1 MDIEAMFTY
10 HFNIL
15 LTAET
20 PCQPGAEPDECDN
33 TTRSYSTI
41 LCDNTTR
48 GCGANL
54 SRYKIPLIPIAERKK
69 WIQISLQFYWNL
81 MLVMDHFEWNF
92 YFLADDEKFTEV
104 LKFSSEDFECPLLR
118 ILL

>member
-1 MDIEAMFTY
+1 MNTEAMLTY

-20 PCQPGAEPDECDN
+20 PCQPRAEPDECDN
-33 TTRSYSTI
+33 TTGSYSAI

-54 SRYKIPLIPIAERKK
+54 SRYKIPLIPIAKRK
-69 WIQISLQFYWNL
+69 SEFR
-81 MLVMDHFEWNF
+81 
-92 YFLADDEKFTEV
+92 FLDTVLLKSHVGDGSIRVKF
-104 LKFSSEDFECPLLR
+104 LLLSR
-118 ILL
+118 